1 MVGTS
6 RTSAQPLTTTGDDM
20 TTVERAEVEHLVDR
34 LEAAWNALDGTA
46 FAAPFAEDADFV
58 NILGEHFRGRDKIA
72 AGHDGI
78 FRSIY
83 AGSTVH
89 MQVEQVRLLR
99 PDVALAHVH
108 SNLDVPEGRL
118 KGRHTARYSMVLTR
132 GSAGWEIAAFHNT
145 RMEGDRV
152 MRR

>member
-1 MVGTS
+1 MATTEHAEAERLVG
-6 RTSAQPLTTTGDDM
+6 
-20 TTVERAEVEHLVDR
+20 R
-34 LEAAWNALDGTA
+34 LESAWNAMDGVA

-72 AGHDGI
+72 AGHVGT
-78 FRSIY
+78 FRSIF
-83 AGSTVH
+83 AGSNFS
-89 MQVEQVRLLR
+89 MKLEQVRSLR

-118 KGRHTARYSMVLTR
+118 AGRHAARYSMVLTR
-132 GSAGWEIAAFHNT
+132 GAGGWEIAAFHNT

-152 MRR
+152 MQR

>member
-1 MVGTS
+1 
-6 RTSAQPLTTTGDDM
+6 M
-20 TTVERAEVEHLVDR
+20 TAAEHADAERLVAR
-34 LEAAWNALDGTA
+34 LETAWNAMDGTA

-72 AGHDGI
+72 AGHVGI
-78 FRSIY
+78 FGSIY

-89 MQVEQVRLLR
+89 MKLEQVRSLR

-108 SNLDVPEGRL
+108 SNLDVPQGRL
-118 KGRHTARYSMVLTR
+118 AGRHTARFSMVLTR
-132 GSAGWEIAAFHNT
+132 GTGGWEIAAFHNT

-152 MRR
+152 MQR